1 MEKTGSV
8 HTDLVQSQKEHKMAR
23 DECTRMATEKNQM
36 ERKVERE
43 HKAAMRYRQLFDES
57 KTPLAMAQQEIQSLN
72 KELEIYKRREDST
85 RKEVDVLERDKN
97 LQLTQIQK
105 VEEKVKVTEDEVK
118 QQERVAYSLENEL
131 AQFKAE
137 TVKQRTT
144 IYGLEKEREKYG
156 VEASEQRTM

>member
-1 MEKTGSV
+1 M
-8 HTDLVQSQKEHKMAR
+8 
-23 DECTRMATEKNQM
+23 
-36 ERKVERE
+36 
-43 HKAAMRYRQLFDES
+43 
-57 KTPLAMAQQEIQSLN
+57 
-72 KELEIYKRREDST
+72 
-85 RKEVDVLERDKN
+85 LERDKN

-144 IYGLEKEREKYG
+144 IYTLEKEREKYG
-156 VEASEQRTM
+156 VEASEQRTMYLQAMEEVKMREIRINELQKKISEWEAKLKQQQQLY